1 MLTLFLPHRLR
12 ARLAQ
17 EPAFAKFLNLIVLF
31 LVSCAAFLISFRLTE
46 SVGWG
51 EAGWQVWQTVTTVG
65 YGNHPAETPAGR
77 ISTGV
82 FGLAGI
88 AFLGAVISAYFD
100 WRADAK
106 ERKRYGQME
115 NPYKNGYIVIN
126 FPGVS
131 KFTVFASELAIAEPN
146 VRICVVDDLIEE
158 LPVSVTHIPKTQVHF
173 VKGSLLREETY
184 QKAGVAEAKSI
195 IVFPQH
201 TGVVESDATT
211 RMIVEIVS
219 RLAPSDTRLTHVLV
233 SPENEWLFKG
243 ERSTAIYEIEEV
255 LILVQEC
262 HDPHSAAMIQS
273 LLRNSRGANPKTV
286 NPQRIVGW
294 TWGQFLRACLAAS
307 EERGI
312 PVNPLALMKEGRPD
326 PCPVLSTVIE
336 KGDCL
341 SLIVPNDF
349 HWERFEEALAAY
361 DATRPKAA
369 A

>member
-12 ARLAQ
+12 AKLAR
-17 EPAFAKFLNLIVLF
+17 EPALGKLLNQIFFFAI
-31 LVSCAAFLISFRLTE
+31 SCAAFLISFRLTE
-46 SVGWG
+46 SVSWG

-65 YGNHPAETPAGR
+65 YGNHPAETTAGR
-77 ISTGV
+77 LTTGF
-82 FGLAGI
+82 FGLGGI

-100 WRADAK
+100 WRADTK
-106 ERKRYGQME
+106 ERNRYGQME
-115 NPYKNGYIVIN
+115 NPHRNGYIVIN
-126 FPGVS
+126 FPGIS

-146 VRICVVDDLIEE
+146 VCICVVDDLIEE
-158 LPVSVTHIPKTQVHF
+158 LPISVTHLPKTQVHF
-173 VKGSLLREETY
+173 VKGSLLREDTY
-184 QKAGVAEAKSI
+184 QKAGVTEAKSI

-219 RLAPSDTRLTHVLV
+219 RLAPLSTRITHILV

-262 HDPHSAAMIQS
+262 HDQHSAAMIQS

-286 NPQRIVGW
+286 NPRRIVGW
-294 TWGQFLRACLAAS
+294 TWGQFQRVCLTVS

-312 PVNPLALMKEGRPD
+312 PINPLALMKESRPD
-326 PCPVLSTVIE
+326 PCPAPSTVIE

-349 HWERFEEALAAY
+349 DWERFEEALAAY
-361 DATRPKAA
+361 DVTRPRATA
-369 A
+369 